1 MREGKVG
8 GAGPSI
14 FLASLGEQVP
24 CVGDDGLSPK
34 SLPDSSQP

>member
-8 GAGPSI
+8 GAGPSVLLA
-14 FLASLGEQVP
+14 FLGKQVP

-34 SLPDSSQP
+34 SLPDNSQP